1 MLHGVQPLLTHLAHL
16 PASAHLEVAIVTL
29 QMLERLGL
37 HRQRQCAVTAGTAA
51 VACTGGKLDSTEQHL
66 CIKHI
71 GSTVCC
77 VVRTAAVALQM
88 HNLGVLPARSDAGHQ
103 TDMFHEKGLGWR
115 GTH

>member
-1 MLHGVQPLLTHLAHL
+1 M
-16 PASAHLEVAIVTL
+16 
-29 QMLERLGL
+29 
-37 HRQRQCAVTAGTAA
+37 
-51 VACTGGKLDSTEQHL
+51 ACTGGKLDSTEQHL

-103 TDMFHEKGLGWR
+103 TDAFHEKGMGWR
-115 GTH
+115 GGLEILHWTGMSNTANYNHAHLQPSDTTR